1 MLAMPGTL
9 AYAVLVLGAAV
20 LIWPDGAAIA
30 RVRISSLATQAEID
44 LTRAGAGGSRTSGS
58 VTGDRTG
65 GSGTSGSPT
74 GGHPAKRG
82 RSRRQAILFAGLAG
96 SAVLAILPSV
106 TGALVAGPTAVG
118 TYLILG
124 GPSSTDRSRS
134 GVGGVLDAVRRR
146 LSGLGS
152 PAADPTLPWAID
164 LLAVCLRA
172 GLSPA
177 AALRAVAS
185 ASPAHAPA
193 HEAERGAVA
202 ATDVSAVLGRAA
214 AAMELGSAPE
224 AVWRDWLADPS
235 YGPLCR
241 ALIVSGE
248 SGSTVAGRLESVSAQ
263 LRVGAGNAARARAQR
278 VGVSL
283 MAPLGLC
290 FLPAFVCLG
299 VVPVVI
305 GIAGRVFGS

>member
-1 MLAMPGTL
+1 MSGALVCAL
-9 AYAVLVLGAAV
+9 LVLGAAL

-30 RVRISSLATQAEID
+30 RVRISSLATWAEPD
-44 LTRAGAGGSRTSGS
+44 LTPAGPGGPRTAGSRTSGQ
-58 VTGDRTG
+58 
-65 GSGTSGSPT
+65 
-74 GGHPAKRG
+74 PAKRG
-82 RSRRQAILFAGLAG
+82 RSRRAILFAVLAG
-96 SAVLAILPSV
+96 SAVLASLPSV
-106 TGALVAGPTAVG
+106 TGALVAAPTAVG

-124 GPSSTDRSRS
+124 GRSSANRSRS

-152 PAADPTLPWAID
+152 PAADPTLPFAID

-193 HEAERGAVA
+193 HEAQRGAVK

-224 AVWRDWLADPS
+224 AVWRDWFADPS